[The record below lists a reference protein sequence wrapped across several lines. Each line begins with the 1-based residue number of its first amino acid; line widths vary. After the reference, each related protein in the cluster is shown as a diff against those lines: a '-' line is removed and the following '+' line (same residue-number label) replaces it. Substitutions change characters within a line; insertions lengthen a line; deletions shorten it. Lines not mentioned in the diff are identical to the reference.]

1 MRFPAS
7 SLKILR
13 APLLVLLTGALVL
26 AAGVWGVSQDIA
38 KERRLALIQ
47 GETQAAD
54 IAGLLNDH
62 LHQTIRRLDQAL
74 LHLRR
79 EYAADP
85 DWFIEK
91 AAGWQRSVYA
101 DLAFQISVVGAD
113 GKLIFTNLV
122 NVKDPVDLS
131 DREHFRI
138 HRERRSDELFI
149 SKPVLG
155 RVSQKWSIQFT
166 RPILDRDEAFA
177 GVMVLSVEVDRLS
190 EIYRAVDLGRQ
201 GSVTL
206 TGTDRVVRARSAE
219 LPSGKTAV
227 GMTVA
232 AHPLYSPDAPAEGAL
247 RLVSTIDGVARLG
260 AYSRLSAYPLVVA
273 VLYSEQELLAAL
285 AEQEKEK
292 IAGAATAGALIALGV
307 VTVALLLWREGL
319 SRRRLESALQNLAAQ
334 EERWRLALDAV
345 GDGVWDWSVDGDK
358 VYFSPRWKAML
369 GYDDRELP
377 GELYAWRDRV
387 HPDDL
392 PHTLADVEKLV
403 SGETLFY
410 VNEHRLLGR
419 DGAWRWVL
427 ARGVAVARDAEG
439 RALRAVG
446 THTDVTGRREMEEAL
461 RRQTEAL
468 SRSNAELEAFAYVAS
483 HDLRQPLRTVNSYAA
498 LLEREL
504 GESLSDDAKE
514 FLGFIRDGAKRMDR
528 LVVDLL
534 EYSRVGRN
542 CAPFAPVAMTAAAQ
556 DAVANLNAALQ
567 ESRGAVT
574 VADDLPVA
582 RGDES
587 ELLRLFQNLI
597 GNAIKYRRP
606 DRPPEIAVT
615 AEAQDDHWVFSVADN
630 GIGVD
635 PQHFERIFGIFQ
647 RLHGPTEGIE
657 GTGVGLALCKKIV
670 ERHGGRIWVE
680 STPGEGCV
688 FRFTLPRT

>member
-1 MRFPAS
+1 M
-7 SLKILR
+7 KILR
-13 APLLVLLTGALVL
+13 APLLVLLAGALAL
-26 AAGVWGVSQDIA
+26 AAGAWGVAQDIA

-47 GETQAAD
+47 GQAQAAD

-101 DLAFQISVVGAD
+101 DLAFQISVVDAD
-113 GKLIFTNLV
+113 GKLLFSNLAKT
-122 NVKDPVDLS
+122 KDPVDLS
-131 DREHFRI
+131 DREHFRV
-138 HRERRSDELFI
+138 HRERRGDELFI

-155 RVSQKWSIQFT
+155 RVSQKWSVQFT
-166 RPILDRDEAFA
+166 RPILDRDEVFA
-177 GVMVLSVEVDRLS
+177 GVMVLSVEVDKLS
-190 EIYRAVDLGRQ
+190 EIYRAVDVGRD
-201 GSVTL
+201 GVVSVM
-206 TGTDRVVRARSAE
+206 GRDRVIRARSAN
-219 LPSGKTAV
+219 LPNGKSAI
-227 GMTVA
+227 GMMVSEQA
-232 AHPLYSPDAPAEGAL
+232 AFSAEAPINNAM
-247 RLVSTIDGVARLG
+247 RFVSVIDGVARLG

-285 AEQEKEK
+285 ADQEKEK

-319 SRRRLESALQNLAAQ
+319 SRRRLESAHDTLAAQ

-369 GYDDRELP
+369 GYNDVELP

-403 SGETLFY
+403 SGETPFY
-410 VNEHRLLGR
+410 ANEHRLLGR

-427 ARGVAVARDAEG
+427 ARGVAVARDADG

-468 SRSNAELEAFAYVAS
+468 RRSNAELEAFAYVAS

-504 GESLSDDAKE
+504 GDGLSEDAKE

-542 CAPFAPVAMTAAAQ
+542 CTPFSPVSMLTTAQ
-556 DAVANLNAALQ
+556 DALANLNAALL
-567 ESRGAVT
+567 ESGGAVT
-574 VADDLPVA
+574 LAADLPQVQ
-582 RGDES
+582 GDES

-606 DRPPEIAVT
+606 NQPPEITVT
-615 AEAQDDHWVFSVADN
+615 VETKDDHWVFSVADN
-630 GIGVD
+630 GIGVES
-635 PQHFERIFGIFQ
+635 QHYERIFGIFQ
-647 RLHGPTEGIE
+647 RLHGPAEGIE

-680 STPGEGCV
+680 SAPGDGCV

>member
-1 MRFPAS
+1 MRLSALSFE
-7 SLKILR
+7 ILR

-26 AAGVWGVSQDIA
+26 AAGAWGVGQDVA
-38 KERRLALIQ
+38 KERRQALVQ
-47 GETQAAD
+47 GQAQAAD
-54 IAGLLNDH
+54 IARLLNDH

-74 LHLRR
+74 LHLRQ

-85 DWFIEK
+85 EWFVEK

-101 DLAFQISVVGAD
+101 DLAFQISVVDGD
-113 GKLIFTNLV
+113 GKLIFSNLA
-122 NVKDPVDLS
+122 KTRDPVDLS
-131 DREHFRI
+131 DREHFRV
-138 HRERRSDELFI
+138 HRERRADELFI

-155 RVSQKWSIQFT
+155 RVSQKWSVQFT
-166 RPILDRDEAFA
+166 RPILDRNEVFA
-177 GVMVLSVEVDRLS
+177 GVMVLSVEVDKLS
-190 EIYRAVDLGRQ
+190 EIYRAVDVGRN
-201 GSVTL
+201 GVVSL
-206 TGTDRVVRARSAE
+206 MGADRVIRARSGA
-219 LPSGKTAV
+219 LQDGRSAI

-232 AHPLYSPDAPAEGAL
+232 ERPHFYPDAPATGSL
-247 RLVSTIDGVARLG
+247 RFVSTVDNVARLG
-260 AYSRLSAYPLVVA
+260 AYSRLSAYPLFIA
-273 VLYSEQELLAAL
+273 VLYSEPDLLAGL
-285 AEQEKEK
+285 AAQEQEK
-292 IAGAATAGALIALGV
+292 IAAAAASGALIALGFAA
-307 VTVALLLWREGL
+307 VALLLWREGL
-319 SRRRLESALQNLAAQ
+319 SRRRLEAAHSKLAAQ

-369 GYDDRELP
+369 GYDDSELP
-377 GELYAWRDRV
+377 GELYAWRERV

-392 PHTLADVEKLV
+392 PQTLADVEKML
-403 SGETLFY
+403 SGETPFY
-410 VNEHRLLGR
+410 ANEHRLLSR
-419 DGAWRWVL
+419 DGSWRWVL
-427 ARGVAVARDAEG
+427 ARGVAVARDARG
-439 RALRAVG
+439 RAVRAVG

-461 RRQTEAL
+461 RRKTEAL

-504 GESLSDDAKE
+504 GEDLSDDAKE

-542 CAPFAPVAMTAAAQ
+542 CAPFSPVSTATTAQ

-567 ESRGAVT
+567 ESGGAVT
-574 VADDLPVA
+574 LAADLPQVQ
-582 RGDES
+582 GDES

-597 GNAIKYRRP
+597 ANAVKYRRP
-606 DRPPEIAVT
+606 DQPPKIAVT
-615 AEAQDDHWVFSVADN
+615 VEAKGDNWLFSVADN

-647 RLHGPTEGIE
+647 RLHGPAEGIE

-680 STPGEGCV
+680 SAPGKGCV
-688 FRFTLPRT
+688 FRFMLPRT

>member
-1 MRFPAS
+1 M
-7 SLKILR
+7 
-13 APLLVLLTGALVL
+13 VL
-26 AAGVWGVSQDIA
+26 AAGAWGVSQDVA
-38 KERRLALIQ
+38 KERRLALTQ
-47 GETQAAD
+47 GQTQAAD
-54 IAGLLNDH
+54 IAGLLNNH

-74 LHLRR
+74 LHLRQ
-79 EYAADP
+79 EYVADP
-85 DWFIEK
+85 EWFVEK

-101 DLAFQISVVGAD
+101 DLAFQVSVVDAD
-113 GKLIFTNLV
+113 GLLIFSNLAKA
-122 NVKDPVDLS
+122 NERVDLS
-131 DREHFRI
+131 DREHFRVHI
-138 HRERRSDELFI
+138 ERRADELFI

-166 RPILDRDEAFA
+166 RPILDRNEAFA
-177 GVMVLSVEVDRLS
+177 GVMVLSVGVDKLS
-190 EIYRAVDLGRQ
+190 EVYRSVDVGRN
-201 GSVTL
+201 GVVSL
-206 TGTDRVVRARSAE
+206 MGRDRVIRARSGE
-219 LPSGKTAV
+219 LQGGGSAIGKTV
-227 GMTVA
+227 G
-232 AHPLYSPDAPAEGAL
+232 DAPLFSPNAPETGFM
-247 RLVSTIDGVARLG
+247 RFVSTIDGVPRLG
-260 AYSRLSAYPLVVA
+260 AYSRLAAYPLYVA
-273 VLYSEQELLAAL
+273 VLYSEPELLAGL
-285 AEQEKEK
+285 AEQENEK
-292 IAGAATAGALIALGV
+292 ITAAAIAGALVALGFIA
-307 VTVALLLWREGL
+307 VALLLWREGL
-319 SRRRLESALQNLAAQ
+319 SRRRLETAHNTLAAQ

-403 SGETLFY
+403 SGETPFY
-410 VNEHRLLGR
+410 ANEHRLLAR

-504 GESLSDDAKE
+504 GAAISDDAKE

-542 CAPFAPVAMTAAAQ
+542 CAPFSPVATATTAQ

-567 ESRGAVT
+567 ESGGAV
-574 VADDLPVA
+574 AISPDLPTV

-597 GNAIKYRRP
+597 GNAIKYRHP
-606 DRPPEIAVT
+606 ERPPQIAVT
-615 AEAQDDHWVFSVADN
+615 AEAQDDHLLFSVADN
-630 GIGVD
+630 GIGVA

-647 RLHGPTEGIE
+647 RLHGPADGVE

-670 ERHGGRIWVE
+670 EHHGGRIWVE
-680 STPGEGCV
+680 SAPSEGCV
-688 FRFTLPRT
+688 FRFTLPRP

>member
-1 MRFPAS
+1 MRLSAPS
-7 SLKILR
+7 MKILR
-13 APLLVLLTGALVL
+13 APLLVLLAGALAL
-26 AAGVWGVSQDIA
+26 AAGAWGVAQDIA
-38 KERRLALIQ
+38 KERRLALAQ
-47 GETQAAD
+47 AQTQAAD
-54 IAGLLNDH
+54 IVGLLNNH

-74 LHLRR
+74 LHLRQ
-79 EYAADP
+79 EYVADP
-85 DWFIEK
+85 EWFVEK
-91 AAGWQRSVYA
+91 TAGWQRSVYA
-101 DLAFQISVVGAD
+101 DLAFQVSVTDANGL
-113 GKLIFTNLV
+113 LIFSNLA
-122 NVKDPVDLS
+122 KAKERVDLS

-138 HRERRSDELFI
+138 HAERRADELYI

-166 RPILDRDEAFA
+166 RPILDRNEVFA
-177 GVMVLSVEVDRLS
+177 GVVVLSVGVDKLS
-190 EIYRAVDLGRQ
+190 EVYRTVDVGRN
-201 GSVTL
+201 GVVSL
-206 TGTDRVVRARSAE
+206 IGADRVIRARSGESQSGGGAI
-219 LPSGKTAV
+219 GKT
-227 GMTVA
+227 VA
-232 AHPLYSPDAPAEGAL
+232 EAPLFSPNAPETGVT
-247 RLVSTIDGVARLG
+247 RFVSTIDGVPRLG
-260 AYSRLSAYPLVVA
+260 AYSRLAAYPLYVA
-273 VLYSEQELLAAL
+273 VLYSEPELLAAL

-292 IAGAATAGALIALGV
+292 IAVAVVAGAMVALGFV
-307 VTVALLLWREGL
+307 AVALLLWREGL
-319 SRRRLESALQNLAAQ
+319 SRRRLEAAHSTLAAQ

-392 PHTLADVEKLV
+392 PHTLADVEKLL
-403 SGETLFY
+403 SGETPFY
-410 VNEHRLLGR
+410 ANEHRLLAR

-439 RALRAVG
+439 RAVRAVG

-504 GESLSDDAKE
+504 GEGLSDDAKE
-514 FLGFIRDGAKRMDR
+514 FIGFIRDGAKRMDR

-534 EYSRVGRN
+534 EYSRVGRS
-542 CAPFAPVAMTAAAQ
+542 CAPFSPVSTATTAQ
-556 DAVANLNAALQ
+556 DAVANLNAAMQ
-567 ESRGAVT
+567 ESGGAV
-574 VADDLPVA
+574 VIPPDLPTVQ
-582 RGDES
+582 GDES

-597 GNAIKYRRP
+597 GNAIKYRHP
-606 DRPPEIAVT
+606 DRPPQIIVT
-615 AEAQDDHWVFSVADN
+615 AEAQDDHLLFSVADN
-630 GIGVD
+630 GIGVA

-647 RLHGPTEGIE
+647 RLHGPADGVE

-680 STPGEGCV
+680 SVLGEGCV